1 MSTQTITSSQA
12 FIMANGCNVIIT
24 IMHDTTAGKFIIET
38 METTPRGNSTTT
50 EQAYAY
56 LQSVLSREDGIDCA
70 YTLAAQNY
78 RNACNTYRNYEIM
91 WRLQA

>member
-1 MSTQTITSSQA
+1 
-12 FIMANGCNVIIT
+12 MANGYTVT
-24 IMHDTTAGKFIIET
+24 IYILHDHKLGKFIIET
-38 METTPRGNSTTT
+38 TECSPRGSYTSSQ
-50 EQAYAY
+50 QAYAY